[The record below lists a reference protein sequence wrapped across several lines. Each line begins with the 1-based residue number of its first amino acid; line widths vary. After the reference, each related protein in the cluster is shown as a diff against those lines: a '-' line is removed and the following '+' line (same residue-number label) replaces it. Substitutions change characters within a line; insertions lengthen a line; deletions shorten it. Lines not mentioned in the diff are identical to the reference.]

1 MNQTKKLLFGLTL
14 FCYLQKI
21 ITSESSPFDQFKSWW
36 AKTFIQKQAEQ
47 KVEQAIQKAGQTI
60 DANVLTKKGL
70 SRKLTSKKD
79 GLYKVFNIDQNP
91 KIINLEGFTFV
102 EGQRLVDCVVAYNIK
117 NDDNYSFLFRTAV
130 LEKNEPTKSYAYIG
144 TLDKEQNFTLT
155 NHSSDQ
161 NRLAF
166 QDNTCSKKTYII
178 NPVGIATNGTS
189 FFYKP
194 KQVDDLYAYFY
205 GQCNNESQSNWI
217 ATQYGGYFTDLTTS
231 SLQAL
236 IGDTKT
242 GNLFFGSAAPN
253 LYVLN
258 QQYKSKLTRTSSII
272 DVAGEAL
279 KELSSSVESALLP
292 GTKIVE
298 NGYLITANEGTLIY
312 GRMFNYE
319 SWFDNAKRRAF
330 NKLKA
335 FGNKVLPTGWVDAP
349 ILDQEKIYRIGYYA
363 KFFGNQNPSY
373 IKDTEDSEEC
383 KMLSPVD
390 TVLFGDPIKYY
401 NMVPGAASKDFAVL
415 FLGSSRGMHLA
426 IQQQKGA
433 LFPNLLSWYKILKT
447 QLFVKGSFFAT
458 NSNWD
463 PEHIIPRQL
472 FITRQQGPDNK
483 EHNYLIISTQKNV
496 YLMFTP
502 LDKVSKTI
510 NENYNV
516 ILVNLYDA
524 ENKDIV
530 KTVLYDNHEANNG
543 QSLFIIVEDSEKV
556 TENDFSKAYS
566 MVQINDFKGILETIN
581 SECQKDSAKYNSS
594 DLQWKLWK
602 FIKKDVQ
609 EKQ

>member
-1 MNQTKKLLFGLTL
+1 MKQYKKLLLGVTL
-14 FCYLQKI
+14 FCYMQKI
-21 ITSESSPFDQFKSWW
+21 ISSESSPIDQLKSWW
-36 AKTFIQKQAEQ
+36 AKNVIQKQAEQ
-47 KVEQAIQKAGQTI
+47 KVEQAVETTVKKFDPNLLA
-60 DANVLTKKGL
+60 KKGL
-70 SRKLTSKKD
+70 SKKLTTQKD
-79 GLYKVFNIDQNP
+79 GLYKVFNIDEP
-91 KIINLEGFTFV
+91 DKTINLEGFTFA
-102 EGQRLVDCVVAYNIK
+102 EGQRLVDCVVAYNIQ
-117 NDDNYSFLFRTAV
+117 NDNKYSFLFRTAV
-130 LEKNEPTKSYAYIG
+130 IEKNEPTKSYAYIG
-144 TLDKEQNFTLT
+144 ALDTNNKFELQ
-155 NHSSDQ
+155 NHSVDQ
-161 NRLAF
+161 NPLAF
-166 QDNTCSKKTYII
+166 EDNTCKRKTYIN

-194 KQVDDLYAYFY
+194 QQADDLYNYFY
-205 GQCNNESQSNWI
+205 GQCNTEGQSNWI
-217 ATQYGGYFTDLTTS
+217 AKQYGGYLIDLTTS
-231 SLQAL
+231 KLQAL
-236 IGDTKT
+236 VGDTKT

-258 QQYKSKLTRTSSII
+258 QKYKSKLTRTSSFI

-279 KELSSSVESALLP
+279 KEISSSVESAILP
-292 GTKIVE
+292 GSKIVE

-349 ILDQEKIYRIGYYA
+349 ILDQDKIYRIGYYA
-363 KFFGNQNPSY
+363 KFFDDANPSL
-373 IKDTEDSEEC
+373 IKDTEDSDEC
-383 KMLSPVD
+383 KMLSPVE

-426 IQQQKGA
+426 IQQKKGA

-447 QLFVKGSFFAT
+447 QLFIKGSFFAE

-516 ILVNLYDA
+516 ILVNLYNAKD
-524 ENKDIV
+524 KDIV

-543 QSLFIIVEDSEKV
+543 QSLYVIVEDPNKAQDN
-556 TENDFSKAYS
+556 TFSTAYS
-566 MVQINDFKGILETIN
+566 IVHINDFKSILEKVN
-581 SECQKDSAKYNSS
+581 EECQKELSRYNST
-594 DLQWKLWK
+594 DLQWK
-602 FIKKDVQ
+602 IPKK
-609 EKQ
+609 ESHN